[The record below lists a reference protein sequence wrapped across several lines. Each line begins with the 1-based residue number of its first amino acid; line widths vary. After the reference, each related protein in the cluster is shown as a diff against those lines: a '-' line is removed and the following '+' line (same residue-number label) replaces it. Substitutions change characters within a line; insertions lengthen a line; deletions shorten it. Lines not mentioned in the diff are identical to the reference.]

1 VNVAAYF
8 TPNTNTKMSE
18 PKDTIV
24 PAEERD
30 AINGDS
36 TIEEEDLGIPSLD
49 EPFLQKYLDG
59 RDALIAQEKR
69 QRSDHAFRESM
80 TPMAA
85 EAAATVSAIRFQEQ
99 QTIWTH
105 DFEDE
110 VARKEGIEV
119 FPGMMFNLAKD
130 RMEKSKLWQIVRKMP
145 KGALLHCHLEA
156 MGDLNWLIEQAFT
169 TEGICITAGAPL
181 DSAASLLKLPFIFR
195 HVKSPNTENSQSI
208 WTSSYTPN
216 EPIPINVAA
225 ANFPDGGKQGFI
237 LWLKSRVTITRQ
249 ESLDQ
254 HLGPNDVWRKFISCF
269 GVLASLQHYEPI
281 FRKFIRNVLQGLLE
295 DGVRWVDLRSVF
307 VIPFTRAGEDQPDGD
322 FGSMLQALEEEI
334 DSFKNSAEGQGF
346 WGARIIW
353 TTIRQFDTKA
363 IAHDMLECIAMKQE
377 FPDLIAGYDLVGQ
390 EDLGRSLA
398 ELTPELFWF
407 KKQCAQAG
415 VDIPF
420 FFHAGETLGDGDT
433 VDENLFDAVLLG
445 TRRIGHG
452 FSAYK
457 HPLLIDMIKDKKILI
472 ESCPV
477 SNEVLRLC
485 GSITSHP
492 LPALLAR
499 GVPCA
504 LCNDDPTILG
514 QGVTGMSHDFWQ
526 ALQGWENLG
535 LAGLA
540 SLAENSVRWA
550 TFDDVS
556 AKVWS
561 QEIKDGRFGKSTRA
575 TRMQEWHQ
583 EWEKFCQWV
592 VLEYGP
598 ETDRDFLD

>member
-1 VNVAAYF
+1 
-8 TPNTNTKMSE
+8 MSE

-556 AKVWS
+556 AKAWS

>member
-1 VNVAAYF
+1 
-8 TPNTNTKMSE
+8 MSE

-30 AINGDS
+30 AANGDT

-110 VARKEGIEV
+110 IAKKEGIEV

-181 DSAASLLKLPFIFR
+181 DSATSLLKLPFIFR
-195 HVKSPNTENSQSI
+195 HVKSPNTTESQSI
-208 WTSSYTPN
+208 WTSSYIPN

-225 ANFPDGGKQGFI
+225 ANFPDGGKEGFI

-281 FRKFIRNVLQGLLE
+281 FRKFIRNILQGLLE

-353 TTIRQFDTKA
+353 TTIRQFDTKT

>member
-1 VNVAAYF
+1 
-8 TPNTNTKMSE
+8 MSE

-36 TIEEEDLGIPSLD
+36 IIEEEDLGIPSLD

>member
-1 VNVAAYF
+1 
-8 TPNTNTKMSE
+8 MSE

-30 AINGDS
+30 AANGDT

-59 RDALIAQEKR
+59 RDALIAQEKC

-110 VARKEGIEV
+110 IAKKEGIEV

-181 DSAASLLKLPFIFR
+181 DSATSLLKLPFIFR
-195 HVKSPNTENSQSI
+195 HVKSPNTTESQSI
-208 WTSSYTPN
+208 WTSSYIPN

-225 ANFPDGGKQGFI
+225 ANFPDGGKEGFI

-281 FRKFIRNVLQGLLE
+281 FRKFIRNILQGLLE

-353 TTIRQFDTKA
+353 TTIRQFDTKT

>member
-1 VNVAAYF
+1 
-8 TPNTNTKMSE
+8 MSE

-30 AINGDS
+30 AANGDT

-59 RDALIAQEKR
+59 RDALIAREKC

-110 VARKEGIEV
+110 IAKKEGIEV

-181 DSAASLLKLPFIFR
+181 DSATSLLKLPFIFR
-195 HVKSPNTENSQSI
+195 HVKSPNTTESQSI
-208 WTSSYTPN
+208 WTSSYIPN

-225 ANFPDGGKQGFI
+225 ANFPDGGKEGFI

-281 FRKFIRNVLQGLLE
+281 FRKFIRNILQGLLE

-353 TTIRQFDTKA
+353 TTIRQFDTKT

>member
-1 VNVAAYF
+1 MA
-8 TPNTNTKMSE
+8 E
-18 PKDTIV
+18 PQTAPA

-30 AINGDS
+30 VRNDNQD
-36 TIEEEDLGIPSLD
+36 IEEEDLGIPSLD
-49 EPFLQKYLDG
+49 EPFLQKYMDG

-69 QRSDHAFRESM
+69 QRSDHAFKTSM

-110 VARKEGIEV
+110 VAKKEGVEV
-119 FPGMMFNLAKD
+119 FPGMMFSLAKD

-145 KGALLHCHLEA
+145 KGALLHCHIEA
-156 MGDLNWLIEQAFT
+156 MGDLDWLIEEAFS
-169 TEGICITAGAPL
+169 TEGICISADGPL
-181 DSAASLLKLPFIFR
+181 DSSTSLQNTRFIFR
-195 HVKSPNTENSQSI
+195 HVKSPGAADSQSV
-208 WTSSYTPN
+208 WSSSYVAN

-225 ANFPDGGKQGFI
+225 TNFPDGGKEGFI
-237 LWLKSRVTITRQ
+237 HWLKSRVSITRQ
-249 ESLDQ
+249 ETLDQ
-254 HLGPNDVWRKFISCF
+254 HLGPNAVWRKFTSCF
-269 GVLASLQHYEPI
+269 GILASLQHYEPI
-281 FRKFIRNVLQGLLE
+281 FRKFIRNFLQGLLD
-295 DGVRWVDLRSVF
+295 DGVRWVDIRSVF
-307 VIPFTRAGEDQPDGD
+307 VVPFTRTGEEEPDAD
-322 FGSMLQALEEEI
+322 YVNMLQALQEEI
-334 DSFKNSAEGQGF
+334 DAFKKSEEGQRF
-346 WGARIIW
+346 WGARLIW
-353 TTIRQFDTKA
+353 TTIRSFDTKT
-363 IAHDMLECIAMKQE
+363 IANDMLECIAMKQE

-415 VDIPF
+415 VDLPF
-420 FFHAGETLGDGDT
+420 FFHAGETLGDGDS

-477 SNEVLRLC
+477 SNEVLRLT
-485 GSITSHP
+485 GSIASHP

-504 LCNDDPTILG
+504 LCNDDPTVLG
-514 QGVTGMSHDFWQ
+514 HGLTGMSHDFWQ

-535 LAGLA
+535 LGGLA

-550 TFDDVS
+550 AFEDAS
-556 AKVWS
+556 AKEWS
-561 QEIKDGRFGKSTRA
+561 QEIKDGRYGKGTRA
-575 TRMQEWHQ
+575 KRLQEWH
-583 EWEKFCQWV
+583 EDWEKFCQWV
-592 VLEYGP
+592 VLEYGA

>member
-1 VNVAAYF
+1 MSGTQSVA
-8 TPNTNTKMSE
+8 
-18 PKDTIV
+18 V

-30 AINGDS
+30 VSNDGPDN
-36 TIEEEDLGIPSLD
+36 EEEDLGIPSLD
-49 EPFLQKYLDG
+49 EPFLQKYMDG

-69 QRSDHAFRESM
+69 QRSDHAFKTSM
-80 TPMAA
+80 TPMAV

-110 VARKEGIEV
+110 VAKKEGIEV

-130 RMEKSKLWQIVRKMP
+130 RMESSKLWQIVRKMP
-145 KGALLHCHLEA
+145 KGALLHCHIEA
-156 MGDLNWLIEQAFT
+156 MGDLDWLIEEAFS
-169 TEGICITAGAPL
+169 TEGICIAADVPL
-181 DSAASLLKLPFIFR
+181 DSPTSLQNSPFIFR
-195 HVKSPNTENSQSI
+195 HVKSPSAAESQSI
-208 WTSSYTPN
+208 WTSSYVAN
-216 EPIPINVAA
+216 ESIPVNVAA
-225 ANFPDGGKQGFI
+225 TAFPDGGKEGFI
-237 LWLKSRVTITRQ
+237 RWLKSRVTITRQ

-254 HLGPNDVWRKFISCF
+254 HLGPNAVWRKFTSCF
-269 GVLASLQHYEPI
+269 GILASLQHYEPI
-281 FRKFIRNVLQGLLE
+281 FRKFIRNMLQGLLA
-295 DGVRWVDLRSVF
+295 DGVGWVDIRSVF
-307 VIPFTRAGEDQPDGD
+307 VVPFTRAGEEKPDED
-322 FGSMLQALEEEI
+322 YVNMLQALQEEI
-334 DSFKNSAEGQGF
+334 DAFKKSEEGARF
-346 WGARIIW
+346 WGARLIW
-353 TTIRQFDTKA
+353 TTIRSFDTKT
-363 IAHDMLECIAMKQE
+363 IANDMLECIAMKQE

-415 VDIPF
+415 VDLPF
-420 FFHAGETLGDGDT
+420 FFHAGETLGDGDS

-477 SNEVLRLC
+477 SNEVLRLT
-485 GSITSHP
+485 GSIASHP

-499 GVPCA
+499 GVSCS
-504 LCNDDPTILG
+504 LCNDDPTVLG
-514 QGVTGMSHDFWQ
+514 HGLTGMSHDFWQ

-535 LAGLA
+535 LGGLA

-550 TFDDVS
+550 AFEDSS
-556 AKVWS
+556 AKEWS
-561 QEIKDGRFGKSTRA
+561 QDIKDGRYGKGIKAKRL
-575 TRMQEWHQ
+575 QEWH
-583 EWEKFCQWV
+583 EDWEKFCQWV
-592 VLEYGP
+592 VLEYGA

>member
-1 VNVAAYF
+1 MSQLQAAAALRKDQDAGNGSL
-8 TPNTNTKMSE
+8 NT
-18 PKDTIV
+18 
-24 PAEERD
+24 
-30 AINGDS
+30 
-36 TIEEEDLGIPSLD
+36 EEEDLGIPSLE

-69 QRSDHAFRESM
+69 QRSDHAFRENM

-110 VARKEGIEV
+110 VAKKEGVEV

-130 RMEKSKLWQIVRKMP
+130 RMEKSKLWQIVQKMP

-156 MGDLNWLIEQAFT
+156 MGDLNWLIDEAFS
-169 TEGICITAGAPL
+169 TEGICISADVPL
-181 DSAASLLKLPFIFR
+181 DSSKSLLDSPFIFR
-195 HVKSPNTENSQSI
+195 HVKSPNTADVQSI
-208 WTSSYTPN
+208 WTSSYVAN
-216 EPIPINVAA
+216 ESIPIHVAA
-225 ANFPDGGKQGFI
+225 ANFPDGGKEGFI
-237 LWLKSRVTITRQ
+237 RWLKSRVTITRQ
-249 ESLDQ
+249 ESIDQ
-254 HLGPNDVWRKFISCF
+254 HLGPNAVWRKFISCF
-269 GVLASLQHYEPI
+269 GILASLQHYEPI
-281 FRKFIRNVLQGLLE
+281 FRKFIRNMLEGLLA
-295 DGVRWVDLRSVF
+295 DGVRWVDIRSVF
-307 VIPFTRAGEDQPDGD
+307 AVPFTRTGEEKPDAD
-322 FGSMLQALEEEI
+322 FGNMLQALQEEI
-334 DSFKNSAEGQGF
+334 DDFKKSEEGQRF
-346 WGARIIW
+346 WGARLIW
-353 TTIRQFDTKA
+353 TTIRSLDTKA

-377 FPDLIAGYDLVGQ
+377 FPELIGGYDLVGQ

-420 FFHAGETLGDGDT
+420 FFHAGETLGDGDQ

-457 HPLLIDMIKDKKILI
+457 HPLLLDMIKDKKILI

-477 SNEVLRLC
+477 SNEVLRLT
-485 GSITSHP
+485 GSIASHP

-535 LAGLA
+535 LGGLA

-550 TFDDVS
+550 AFEDVS
-556 AKVWS
+556 AKEWS

-575 TRMQEWHQ
+575 ARMQEWHQ

-592 VLEYGP
+592 VLEFGA